1 MRQRQPGS
9 RKAAP
14 QSPYRARP
22 AGGGSKARLPDPPHL
37 MMKPPRHL
45 RKWAR
50 LRPENLYP
58 VIQKDLSG
66 PANSG
71 SSGNSRV
78 SCAKW
83 HHAGKERAVTLPTQ
97 LRHELSA
104 GIDLTRWVGSIG
116 LAVAVGV
123 VYFVAARLSLALLT
137 KPEGVAV
144 FWPAAGVSA
153 GALIALGSQAR
164 WPVIVGTMAATIVA
178 NLFGDRN
185 LWGAVLFGLCN
196 AGEAVLTAWI
206 VAHYFGSD
214 FRLSKL
220 RNVLG
225 LAAAAII
232 GAAVSGVGGAM
243 TFKLFHST
251 TTPILTTWQHWF
263 ASDGLGII
271 TVAPVLI
278 ELASA
283 SRDRPPLSEL
293 VEGALAVTALALV
306 SGFAIFLRSELLA
319 TVGPV
324 AVLFAPL
331 LWLAARCR
339 PVFAAAAAFIVSL
352 SIVWT
357 TTFGIGYFGNPGLA
371 MAERVEAAQVSI
383 LLVTIGAS
391 VLAALFAEI
400 RDKRKLTEAALHA
413 SETQRYLIETERLAA
428 LGGLVAGVAHEINSP
443 VGISLTVASTLAQR
457 CTKFADQIVSGP
469 VRRSLLAEFA
479 DGCRD
484 AASQLVANLQR
495 AAELIQ
501 SFKQVAVDRSHADRR
516 SFDLNLATGQ
526 IVASVRPGLPK
537 SRDSLV
543 LEMPADITLDSYPGA
558 YGQVLTNLIFN
569 AVTHG
574 FADRPGGHML
584 IKARRLGMEQVEITF
599 CDDGR
604 GIAEDVQ
611 RHVFD
616 PFFTTGRAQGST
628 GLGLY
633 IVHNLVTQ
641 KLGGR
646 ITLVSAPGK
655 GTTVSMTLPLVA
667 PGQAEPAG
675 TAGRFKT

>member
-1 MRQRQPGS
+1 MRQNLRRQV
-9 RKAAP
+9 
-14 QSPYRARP
+14 Q
-22 AGGGSKARLPDPPHL
+22 H
-37 MMKPPRHL
+37 
-45 RKWAR
+45 
-50 LRPENLYP
+50 
-58 VIQKDLSG
+58 QLS
-66 PANSG
+66 
-71 SSGNSRV
+71 
-78 SCAKW
+78 
-83 HHAGKERAVTLPTQ
+83 T
-97 LRHELSA
+97 

-116 LAVAVGV
+116 LAVAVGIA
-123 VYFVAARLSLALLT
+123 YFVAARLSLALLT

-153 GALIALGSQAR
+153 GALIALGSRAR
-164 WPVIVGTMAATIVA
+164 WPVVAGTLAATIVA
-178 NLFGDRN
+178 NLSGDRN
-185 LWGAVLFGLCN
+185 LWSAVLFALCN
-196 AGEAVLTAWI
+196 AGEAVLTAWLI
-206 VAHYFGSD
+206 GHYFGSD
-214 FRLSKL
+214 FRLNKL

-225 LAAAAII
+225 LAAAAIM
-232 GAAVSGVGGAM
+232 GTAVSGIGGAIV
-243 TFKLFHST
+243 FKLFHST
-251 TTPILTTWQHWF
+251 ATPILTTWQHWF

-271 TVAPVLI
+271 TVAPLLI

-283 SRDRPPLSEL
+283 SRDRPPLSEF
-293 VEGALAVTALALV
+293 VEGALAVAALALV
-306 SGFAIFLRSELLA
+306 SGLAIFLRSELLA

-357 TTFGIGYFGNPGLA
+357 TTFGIGYFGNPGLS
-371 MAERVEAAQVSI
+371 MAERVRAAQVSI

-400 RDKRKLTEAALHA
+400 RDKRRLAEAALHA

-443 VGISLTVASTLAQR
+443 VGISLTVASTLAHR
-457 CTKFADQIVSGP
+457 CANFADQIVSGP

-484 AASQLVANLQR
+484 AANQLVANLQR
-495 AAELIQ
+495 AGGLIQ

-516 SFDLNLATGQ
+516 TFDLKLATEQ

-537 SRDSLV
+537 SRDSLA
-543 LEMPADITLDSYPGA
+543 LEMPSDITLDSYPGA

-574 FADRPGGHML
+574 FTDGPGGHML
-584 IKARRLGMEQVEITF
+584 INARRLGMEQVEITF
-599 CDDGR
+599 SDDGS
-604 GIAEDVQ
+604 GIPEEVQ
-611 RHVFD
+611 RHVFN
-616 PFFTTGRAQGST
+616 PFFTTRRAQGST

-641 KLGGR
+641 QLGGR
-646 ITLVSAPGK
+646 ITLVSALGK
-655 GTTVSMTLPLVA
+655 GTTICMTLPLLA
-667 PGQAEPAG
+667 PGQAEP
-675 TAGRFKT
+675 TSTVGRF

>member
-1 MRQRQPGS
+1 MRQ
-9 RKAAP
+9 
-14 QSPYRARP
+14 
-22 AGGGSKARLPDPPHL
+22 D
-37 MMKPPRHL
+37 L
-45 RKWAR
+45 RGQ
-50 LRPENLYP
+50 
-58 VIQKDLSG
+58 VQHQLS
-66 PANSG
+66 
-71 SSGNSRV
+71 
-78 SCAKW
+78 
-83 HHAGKERAVTLPTQ
+83 T
-97 LRHELSA
+97 

-116 LAVAVGV
+116 LAVAVGIA
-123 VYFVAARLSLALLT
+123 YFAAARLSLVLLT

-153 GALIALGSQAR
+153 GVLIALGSRAR
-164 WPVIVGTMAATIVA
+164 WPVVVGTMAATIVA
-178 NLFGDRN
+178 NLSGDRN
-185 LWGAVLFGLCN
+185 LWSAVLFALCN
-196 AGEAVLTAWI
+196 AGEAVLTAWLI
-206 VAHYFGSD
+206 GHYFGSD
-214 FRLSKL
+214 FRLNKL

-232 GAAVSGVGGAM
+232 GTAVPGIGGAIV
-243 TFKLFHST
+243 FKLLHST
-251 TTPILTTWQHWF
+251 MTPILTTWQHWF

-271 TVAPVLI
+271 TVAPLLI
-278 ELASA
+278 ELVSA
-283 SRDRPPLSEL
+283 SRDRPPLSEF
-293 VEGALAVTALALV
+293 VEGALAVAALALV
-306 SGFAIFLRSELLA
+306 SGLAIFLRSELLA

-357 TTFGIGYFGNPGLA
+357 TTFGIGYFGNPGLST
-371 MAERVEAAQVSI
+371 AERVRAAQVSI

-400 RDKRKLTEAALHA
+400 RDKRRLAEAALHA

-443 VGISLTVASTLAQR
+443 VGISLTVASTLAHR
-457 CTKFADQIVSGP
+457 CANFADQIVSGP

-484 AASQLVANLQR
+484 AANQLVANLQR
-495 AAELIQ
+495 AGELIQ
-501 SFKQVAVDRSHADRR
+501 SFKQVAVDRSNADRR
-516 SFDLNLATGQ
+516 TFDLKHATEQ

-537 SRDSLV
+537 SRDSLA
-543 LEMPADITLDSYPGA
+543 LEMPSDVTLDSYPGA

-574 FADRPGGHML
+574 FTGPGGHML
-584 IKARRLGMEQVEITF
+584 INARRLGMEQVEITF
-599 CDDGR
+599 SDDGS
-604 GIAEDVQ
+604 GIPEEVQ

-616 PFFTTGRAQGST
+616 PFFTTRRAQGST

-646 ITLVSAPGK
+646 ITLVSALGK
-655 GTTVSMTLPLVA
+655 GTTICMTLPLLA
-667 PGQAEPAG
+667 PGQAEP
-675 TAGRFKT
+675 TSTVGRF